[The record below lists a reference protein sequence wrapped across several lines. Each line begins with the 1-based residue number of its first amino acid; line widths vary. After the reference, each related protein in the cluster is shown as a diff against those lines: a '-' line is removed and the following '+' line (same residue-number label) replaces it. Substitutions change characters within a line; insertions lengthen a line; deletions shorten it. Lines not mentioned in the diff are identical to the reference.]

1 MSFTRIW
8 QQCEQ
13 SHRRGQTLFPAQAN
27 DETLQELNP
36 YKPPVTCDNHEE
48 IRKINK
54 PAPQAGLAL
63 RLKAPNTGAM
73 VKLSS
78 KFGGAIHRAG
88 GRR

>member
-1 MSFTRIW
+1 LSFTRIW

-13 SHRRGQTLFPAQAN
+13 SHRSGQTLFPAQAN
-27 DETLQELNP
+27 ETLQELNP
-36 YKPPVTCDNHEE
+36 YKQLVTCDNHEK
-48 IRKINK
+48 IRKIKK

-63 RLKAPNTGAM
+63 RLKAPNPGAM
-73 VKLSS
+73 VERSS